1 MIPVELFSSDSPAR
15 CCRVML
21 LSQVLVLV
29 PSFSTTSLPEPGRC
43 FHSHRLAA
51 MRRTRAGGE
60 ALPVLLGP
68 SHPPAM
74 CWKSKKIKKIKKNGC
89 EVQVGC
95 GRVRGEERSNLPNT
109 TPGAGSLHQYDQSS
123 WGLAKGGLQSHPRG
137 FRSSL
142 RVVCSTQ
149 PPALMWR
156 LRCSVSLWD
165 REH

>member
-1 MIPVELFSSDSPAR
+1 MIPVELFSSGSPAR

-74 CWKSKKIKKIKKNGC
+74 CWKSKKKNKKKL
-89 EVQVGC
+89 V
-95 GRVRGEERSNLPNT
+95 
-109 TPGAGSLHQYDQSS
+109 
-123 WGLAKGGLQSHPRG
+123 
-137 FRSSL
+137 
-142 RVVCSTQ
+142 
-149 PPALMWR
+149 
-156 LRCSVSLWD
+156 LRCKWD
-165 REH
+165 VVESGERKGPTFLTPLQEQAPSTSMTSPAGDWQREGSSPIHEVFGAP